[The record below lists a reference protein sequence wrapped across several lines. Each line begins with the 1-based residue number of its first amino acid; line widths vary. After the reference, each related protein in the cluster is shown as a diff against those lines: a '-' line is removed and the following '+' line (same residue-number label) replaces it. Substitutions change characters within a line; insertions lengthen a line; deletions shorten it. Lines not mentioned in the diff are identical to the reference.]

1 MRFSYP
7 YHIEQHEN
15 SIVVDFPDVPGAL
28 TEVREQ
34 ENAAQIINDC
44 LMAALGGYIKGK
56 KMPPT
61 PSDLLGRPCVTL
73 DLVTSAKLTLAITM
87 SEQQVSNVELA
98 RNMQVNEKVVRRLL
112 DPDHRCRIDRL
123 EDALHHLGLCLE
135 LKVRRNHRTSWKEHK
150 GALSPDLI

>member
-56 KMPPT
+56 KTPPT